1 MTKTLRAPLLF
12 LAVGLLYVLV
22 GLTQSWTLALT
33 VLNDGL
39 IVAIMALGVNMQ
51 WGYAGLFNV
60 GVAGFFALGGLAVAL
75 VTKPLDAAAWAAG
88 TPRILIALLFG
99 AGVIYAA
106 TRVYRAM
113 APGGRRTLAMTAL
126 LVIGTIA
133 FRLIYDAPV
142 TAVEAITPAATGNI
156 GGLGLPVP
164 VSFLV
169 GGIFAA
175 AAAWAVAKT
184 ALGLRSDYLAIATLG
199 IGQIVIAV
207 LKNEDWLD
215 RGVKNIINIGRWPV
229 PFEIDLQQQ
238 AWFIALTKS
247 WGMDVQSGSTVF
259 VGACFAVLFT
269 AILLVILVLA
279 ELSLRSPWGRMMR
292 AIRDN
297 EIAAE
302 AMGKDVKRRHLQVFV
317 LGSAVIGVAGALY
330 VMLHGLFAP
339 VSYDDPLRYTFLI
352 WAMVILGGSGNNWGS
367 VLGALIIMLLWDE
380 ASSVGANALT
390 YLTTAMPDGVIK
402 HHLIDNAEQM
412 RLPAVGLILLLV
424 LRFSPRGLIP
434 EK

>member
-1 MTKTLRAPLLF
+1 MTSTLRPFLLF
-12 LAVGLLYVLV
+12 ALV
-22 GLTQSWTLALT
+22 GALYLIVGVTQSWVLALT

-51 WGYAGLFNV
+51 WGYAGLFNI
-60 GVAGFFALGGLAVAL
+60 GVAGFFGLGGLAVAL
-75 VTKPLDAAAWAAG
+75 INKPVDMAAWHAG
-88 TPRILIALLFG
+88 TPRIMLALLVG
-99 AGVIYAA
+99 AGVIYGAIRLYNGMVPGRRRNLA
-106 TRVYRAM
+106 LVIFLIVGFFIYRAIFDP
-113 APGGRRTLAMTAL
+113 A
-126 LVIGTIA
+126 V
-133 FRLIYDAPV
+133 V
-142 TAVEAITPAATGNI
+142 AVESITPASTGNI
-156 GGLGLPVP
+156 GGLDLPVLL
-164 VSFLV
+164 SWIF
-169 GGIFAA
+169 GGLLAA

-207 LKNEDWLD
+207 MKNEDWLD
-215 RGVKNIINIGRWPV
+215 RGVKNIIDIGRWPV
-229 PFEIDLQQQ
+229 PLEVDLQQEP
-238 AWFIALTKS
+238 AFIARAHA
-247 WGMDVQSGSTVF
+247 WGFDPQTFSTVF
-259 VGACFAVLFT
+259 VALCFT
-269 AILLVILVLA
+269 ALFVVVLLILLTLT

-297 EIAAE
+297 EISAE

-317 LGSAVIGVAGALY
+317 LGSAVIGIAGAMF
-330 VMLHGLFAP
+330 VTLHGLLAP

-367 VLGALIIMLLWDE
+367 VLGGLIIMLLWDE
-380 ASSVGANALT
+380 ASNVGVSVLSFLT
-390 YLTTAMPDGVIK
+390 APLSDGVLK
-402 HHLIDNAEQM
+402 QHLIDNAQQI